1 MTLPPHDVR
10 SEVIDMKPRIL
21 LRILMVTLATLLLAG
36 DSKFNAGPTQYC
48 GTAKCEIGGSN
59 PRFADLYCQ
68 GSYVV
73 GGTCTGPPQH
83 RQLFESIPSGCG
95 AGSVIESG
103 ISCSG
108 DGKQANFS
116 YFCASEST
124 SKQKIQAGPECCIT
138 CDPDPGG
145 GDPPCEVPCAGNCCV
160 NGDWCWNTL
169 CYHDSPIIIDAN
181 GDGFDLTDEANGVE
195 FDMDGDGLA
204 YQISWT
210 SPNTDDAFLF
220 LDRNGNGV
228 VDSGKELFGNLT
240 PQSKPFSKNSNG
252 FDALAEYDKPANGG
266 NSDGQIDQRDGVY
279 SSLRLW
285 QDKNHNGHSEP
296 GELHTLPELGVAVLE
311 LDYKRSK
318 RVDMYG
324 NEFRYRGKVR
334 DVQGA
339 QVGRWAWDVF
349 LRRYH
354 PK

>member
-1 MTLPPHDVR
+1 MDDACFLGCVR
-10 SEVIDMKPRIL
+10 NTGQSTDPLKCIDLLGKNQDPECKHVFRKWGDLFCGENGVIVQAYTYWCKKNGVNCVL
-21 LRILMVTLATLLLAG
+21 
-36 DSKFNAGPTQYC
+36 DSND
-48 GTAKCEIGGSN
+48 CEIK
-59 PRFADLYCQ
+59 A
-68 GSYVV
+68 
-73 GGTCTGPPQH
+73 TC
-83 RQLFESIPSGCG
+83 LAPS
-95 AGSVIESG
+95 
-103 ISCSG
+103 
-108 DGKQANFS
+108 
-116 YFCASEST
+116 
-124 SKQKIQAGPECCIT
+124 
-138 CDPDPGG
+138 CDPPP
-145 GDPPCEVPCAGNCCV
+145 PPCDVPCSGNCCV

-181 GDGFDLTDEANGVE
+181 GDGFNLTDEANGVV

-266 NSDGQIDQRDGVY
+266 NSDGQIDQKDGVY
-279 SSLRLW
+279 PSLRLW

-318 RVDMYG
+318 RIDKYG